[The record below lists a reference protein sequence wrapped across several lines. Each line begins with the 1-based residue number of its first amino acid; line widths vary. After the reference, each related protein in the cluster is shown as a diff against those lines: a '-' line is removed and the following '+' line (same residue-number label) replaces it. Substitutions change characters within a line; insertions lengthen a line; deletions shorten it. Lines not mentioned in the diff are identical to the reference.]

1 MKPRKLKSGNWN
13 VSVYVGMDAK
23 GQKHYRSVTAPTRK
37 ECLSKALDL
46 SSATRDRRK
55 VVRIEEVVRKYIQ
68 AKEAVLSPN
77 TIRMYKSMYQN
88 FFNND
93 RIGFF
98 PADAITDQYVQRWVG
113 DLAKLESPKTVR
125 NIFGLFS
132 AAMRFENPK
141 YIFSVTL
148 PQKKMPKLHT
158 PTTAEVDAIISMSR
172 EREDKSL
179 YYAILLGAV
188 GMMRLGEVCALTAAD
203 IDRKKN
209 TITINKSL
217 ALNADNE
224 LVVKPPKNDSSN
236 RTIIMPKY
244 VIDELPTTGRIVP
257 SSPNAISIAFKKL
270 IRKADV
276 VPFRFH
282 DLRHYAASIAASSSI
297 GASVESIKAR
307 GGWATDG
314 MMKRVYINQI
324 GEEVDKDTQNINIFY
339 EKKWG
344 KKV

>member
-13 VSVYVGMDAK
+13 VSVYVGMDAD

-37 ECLSKALDL
+37 ECLAKALDL
-46 SSATRDRRK
+46 SSSTRDRRK
-55 VVRIEEVVRKYIQ
+55 VVRVEEVVRKYIQ
-68 AKEAVLSPN
+68 TKEAVLSPN
-77 TIRMYKSMYQN
+77 TTRMYKSMYDN
-88 FFNND
+88 YFNND

-98 PADAITDQYVQRWVG
+98 PADRIDDRYVQRWIG
-113 DLAKLESPKTVR
+113 ELSKIESPKTVR
-125 NIFGLFS
+125 NIYGLFS
-132 AAMRFENPK
+132 AAMRYENPR
-141 YIFSVTL
+141 YIFAVNL
-148 PQKKMPKLHT
+148 PQRRMPKLHT
-158 PTTAEVDAIISMSR
+158 PTTDEVDKIISMSK
-172 EREDKSL
+172 EREDKTL

-188 GMMRLGEVCALTAAD
+188 GMMRLGEVCALTADD

-217 ALNADNE
+217 AVAPDGS

-236 RTIIMPKY
+236 RTIEMPQF
-244 VIDELPTTGRIVP
+244 VIDELPKSGRIVP
-257 SSPNAISIAFKKL
+257 ISPNAVSMLFRKL
-270 IRKADV
+270 IKKSGV

-297 GASVESIKAR
+297 GVSVETIKAR

-324 GEEVDKDTQNINIFY
+324 GDEVDKDTQNINIFY

-344 KKV
+344 KKG